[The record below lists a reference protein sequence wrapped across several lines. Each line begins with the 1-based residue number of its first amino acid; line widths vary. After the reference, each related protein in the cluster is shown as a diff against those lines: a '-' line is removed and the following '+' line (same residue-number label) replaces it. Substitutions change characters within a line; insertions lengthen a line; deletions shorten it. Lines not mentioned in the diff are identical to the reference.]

1 MRKNTETKNR
11 EPEIVTIK
19 LTGAIDMLE
28 LVLEKLETEFYAVRT
43 SRLMPNSPD
52 IGYHIY
58 LKIVGVRK

>member
-11 EPEIVTIK
+11 EAEAVTIK
-19 LTGAIDMLE
+19 LTGSLDMLE
-28 LVLEKLETEFYAVRT
+28 LVLGTLEEEFYAVRT
-43 SRLMPNSPD
+43 SHLMPNSPD